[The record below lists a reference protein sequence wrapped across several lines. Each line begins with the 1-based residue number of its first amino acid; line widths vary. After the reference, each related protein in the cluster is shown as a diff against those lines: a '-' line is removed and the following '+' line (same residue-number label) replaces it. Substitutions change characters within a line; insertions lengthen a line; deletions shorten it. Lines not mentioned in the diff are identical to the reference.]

1 MQRSTRRLAALAAG
15 LATLG
20 VAASAQP
27 QDRSKPGGGVSPQH
41 LELFSCHGQG
51 SGAARIDVCVS
62 SHGNVSS
69 FQIGG
74 GPDHINSEGYV
85 ICSHAS
91 DQGTAGETGFGAAT
105 ISQPNG
111 PNTFP
116 LTITRSTTDGAFRLA
131 QSYKLD
137 QPNGQFIVTNKLTN
151 TSGATLNNVG
161 FLRSVDVDA
170 EGTYSNDIGDATTD
184 SASVHEPFGAAVV
197 GRGLMLAPQ
206 NLSYNLDITPII
218 QSFADF
224 REGSCPVPLGPPPPT
239 GQGDWVALL
248 RFGNITLAKN
258 QTKTIVTRL
267 ARI

>member
-1 MQRSTRRLAALAAG
+1 MQRTIRRLAVLAAG
-15 LATLG
+15 LATLS

-41 LELFSCHGQG
+41 LDLFSCHGKG

-85 ICSHAS
+85 ICSHAW
-91 DQGTAGETGFGAAT
+91 DQGTGEAGFGEPT
-105 ISQPNG
+105 TSQPNG

-116 LTITRSTTDGAFRLA
+116 LTITRSTTDGAFRLE

-151 TSGATLNNVG
+151 TSGATLYNVD

-184 SASVHEPFGAAVV
+184 SASVHEPSGAAVV

-206 NLSYNLDITPII
+206 NLSYNLDRTPII

-224 REGSCPVPLGPPPPT
+224 RLGSCPVPLGPSPPT

-248 RFGNITLAKN
+248 RFSNITLANN